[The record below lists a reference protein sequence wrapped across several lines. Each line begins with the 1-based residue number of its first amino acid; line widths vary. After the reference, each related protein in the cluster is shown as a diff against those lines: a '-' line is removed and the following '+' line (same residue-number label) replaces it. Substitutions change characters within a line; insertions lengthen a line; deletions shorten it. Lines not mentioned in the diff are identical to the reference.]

1 MGWGRVGYHAARM
14 FEAAEVG
21 RKLEKEEYRAQ
32 VPVLRAQ
39 LLEVQQQLLN
49 APFPVI
55 VLFAGVDAAG
65 KSETASLLNEW
76 MDPHWIVTRGYMDP
90 SAEER
95 ERPRLWRY
103 WRDLPPKGRIALFL
117 SAWYSSPIR
126 DRVAHRITTHEFD
139 ALLDEVAAFERAL
152 TDDGVVILKFWMH
165 LGKAAQKKRFRAWEK
180 DPLRRWRVGKDSW
193 RHWRMFDRFVTAA
206 DRAIRRTSN
215 DQAPWHIVEGDDE
228 RYRSVAVG
236 TVLRDAISRGLERAL
251 AVRRPTRRKASRES
265 GGPRAM
271 LDEIERDFNV
281 LDRLDMTRR
290 LDPKDFD
297 TALERQQGRLN
308 LLQRKANAEG
318 VSTILVFEG
327 WDAAGKGGAIRRIT
341 AALDARDYQV
351 IATSAPTDEEKARH
365 YLWRFWRHL
374 SRAGRITIF
383 DRSWYGRVLVERV
396 EGFATGDEYRRG
408 YGEIRHF
415 EEQLI
420 AHGILL
426 VKFWIH
432 ITKDE
437 QLRRFRDRRR
447 TEHKRWKI
455 GPEDW
460 RNRGRWSD
468 YTLAVDEMVAQTSTN
483 VAPWTLV
490 EGNDKN
496 YARIKVIKTLAD
508 RLDDGLKDS

>member
-1 MGWGRVGYHAARM
+1 M

-21 RKLEKEEYRAQ
+21 RKLEKEKYKNQ
-32 VPVLRAQ
+32 VPVLRAE
-39 LLEVQQQLLN
+39 LLDVQQQLLQ

-90 SAEER
+90 SEEEL

-126 DRVAHRITTHEFD
+126 HRVARRISNAELD
-139 ALLDEVAAFERAL
+139 ALMDEVAAFERAL
-152 TDDGVVILKFWMH
+152 TDDGAVILKFWMH
-165 LGKAAQKKRFRAWEK
+165 LGKSAQKKRFKAWEE
-180 DPLRRWRVGKDSW
+180 DPLRRWRVSKDSW
-193 RHWRMFDRFVTAA
+193 RHWRMFDRFVAAA
-206 DRAIRRTSN
+206 DRAIRRTST
-215 DQAPWHIVEGDDE
+215 DQAPWHIVEGEDE

-236 TVLRDAISRGLERAL
+236 TVLRDAIRRGLERPLVRQRPARSAAKRG
-251 AVRRPTRRKASRES
+251 AVGERS
-265 GGPRAM
+265 M
-271 LDEIERDFNV
+271 LDQIERKFNV
-281 LDRLDMTRR
+281 LDRLDMTQR
-290 LDPKDFD
+290 LDPEAFD

-308 LLQRKANAEG
+308 LLQRKAHAKG
-318 VSTILVFEG
+318 VSTIVVFEG

-341 AALDARDYQV
+341 GALDARDYQV
-351 IATSAPTDEEKARH
+351 IPVSAPTDEEKAQH

-396 EGFATGDEYRRG
+396 EGFATDDEYRRG
-408 YGEIRHF
+408 YSEVRHF

-437 QLRRFRDRRR
+437 QLRRFRERRR
-447 TEHKRWKI
+447 TEFKRWKI

-460 RNRGRWSD
+460 RNRGRWAD
-468 YTLAVDEMVAQTSTN
+468 YTLAVNEMVARTSTQ

-496 YARIKVIKTLAD
+496 FARIKVLKTLVD
-508 RLDDGLKDS
+508 RMEKRLRKS